1 MTTNLQT
8 TSIQNSV
15 KPRKKSIMRRPVVAV
30 LAAFMSISALGG
42 CVTDNNQKQLVG
54 SLIGAGLGG
63 WGGSKVG
70 GGKGQLAA
78 VAVGALA
85 GGLLGGSI
93 GGSLDKADQAHVQ
106 KAQWDATSAPIGETI
121 SWSNPETGNAGRV
134 TPTREGRHRSGAYCR
149 EYQTEVIVGGES
161 QVGYGTACQMPDGD
175 WKIQS

>member
-1 MTTNLQT
+1 MTNSTQVT
-8 TSIQNSV
+8 EKQNSI
-15 KPRKKSIMRRPVVAV
+15 KSHKRAWMRRPMVALV
-30 LAAFMSISALGG
+30 AAFMSVSMLSG
-42 CVTDNNQKQLVG
+42 CVTDQNSKQLVG

-70 GGKGQLAA
+70 KGKGQLAA

-85 GGLLGGSI
+85 GGLLGGSV

-106 KAQWDATSAPIGETI
+106 QAQWDATSAPIGETI
-121 SWSNPETGNAGRV
+121 SWSNPETGNKGRV